1 MKYICI
7 HGHFYQ
13 PPRENAWLEQIE
25 VQESARPWHDW
36 NERITDECYGPNAVS
51 RILSDEG
58 RIVDIR
64 NNYAKMSFNFGPTLL
79 SWLEHKRP
87 EIYQAILQAD
97 KLSQQQFGGH
107 GSAIAQVYNH
117 LIMPL
122 ANRRDK
128 ETQVNWGLQDFERR
142 FGRAAKGMW
151 LAESAVDTETL
162 EVLAEQGIEYTILAP
177 RQAKHHRKV
186 GSKVWVDG
194 IETQRPYVCNLPSG
208 KKIHLFFYDG
218 DRSQLVAF
226 GGILED
232 GKRFAESLM
241 DGFDASLKE
250 PQLVHIATDGETYGH
265 HHRNGD
271 MALAYA
277 MNYIE
282 KNTKVK
288 LTNYAEFLSIAPVE
302 YEVEI
307 VENSSWSCA
316 HGVERWRADCG
327 CNTGGTPDWNQAWR
341 APLRKALDWLRD
353 QFAAIYEVEMEHY
366 HSNCWTLRNE
376 YVKVPLKRSVQ
387 RAEAFLRAHVPGDHS
402 PTDKTRIFGLLEMQ
416 RQSLYMF
423 TSCGWFFDEISGIEP
438 VQVLQYAN
446 RGIQLAEF
454 YFGVALEE
462 DFLKILETAPSN
474 MPEFPTARDV
484 YAQYVS
490 PARLNLT
497 QVGMHYAL
505 RAIFSDDSEKQ
516 EVLNYECESE
526 EFERYNAGTSRLVLG
541 VTRVKSKVTLYEETF
556 SFVILY
562 LGQHHVIGHTFGEW
576 ATEQYRNFTE
586 QLKKAFDRS
595 NLSAVIELLHTIPNQ
610 RSFAFFDMFKDEQF
624 NLLNGILKEELALAS
639 MSYQKINNRNY
650 NLMNVMRASGLEVP
664 EILRR
669 NLEQVLNSDLETLF
683 EDSDRRVSVRK
694 LKSRVQELEKW
705 GIKIDVEKFRY
716 KVSNRLRRLAESI
729 PSRNNREEALI
740 NIRQVLEVI
749 GPIGIEPDLSKVQE
763 IVFLRLRSLK
773 QSDIGGAFHKALAQV
788 GEIIQLDVAGIL
800 VRERVAG

>member
-51 RILSDEG
+51 RILNDAG

-79 SWLEHKRP
+79 SWLEQKRP
-87 EIYQAILQAD
+87 HIYQAILDAD
-97 KLSQQQFGGH
+97 KLSLKQFGGH
-107 GSAIAQVYNH
+107 GSAMAQVYNH
-117 LIMPL
+117 MIMPL

-142 FGRAAKGMW
+142 FGRPAKGMW
-151 LAESAVDTETL
+151 LAETAVDTETL
-162 EVLAEQGIEYTILAP
+162 EVLAEQGIEFTILAP
-177 RQAKHHRKV
+177 RQALHHRKI
-186 GSKVWVDG
+186 GSKTWSKG
-194 IETQRPYVCNLPSG
+194 IETHRAYTCHLPSG
-208 KKIHLFFYDG
+208 KTISLFFYDG

-226 GGILED
+226 GGLLED

-241 DGFDASLKE
+241 TGFDSQLPD
-250 PQLVHIATDGETYGH
+250 PQLVHLATDGETYGH

-277 MNYIE
+277 MNYVE
-282 KNTKVK
+282 SHSKVK
-288 LTNYAEFLSIAPVE
+288 LTNYAEFLSIAPAQ

-307 VENSSWSCA
+307 VENSSWSCE
-316 HGVERWRADCG
+316 HGVERWRSNCG
-327 CNTGGTPDWNQAWR
+327 CNAGGPNAGTQAWR
-341 APLRKALDWLRD
+341 APLRQALDWLRD
-353 QFAAIYEVEMEHY
+353 KLAAIFEVEMSHY
-366 HSNCWTLRNE
+366 HADPWALRNE
-376 YVKVPLKRSVQ
+376 YVKVPLKRSIK
-387 RAEAFLRAHVPGDHS
+387 RAEAFLRAYVPGDHS
-402 PTDKTRIFGLLEMQ
+402 REDQTKILALLEMQ
-416 RQSLYMF
+416 RQALYMY

-438 VQVLQYAN
+438 VQVMQYAN
-446 RGIQLAEF
+446 RGLQLAEF
-454 YFGVALEE
+454 YFQVYLEE
-462 DFLKILETAPSN
+462 EFLQILEAAPSN
-474 MPEFPTARDV
+474 LPQFANAREV
-484 YAQYVS
+484 YVQYVA

-516 EVLNYECESE
+516 EVLNYDCESE
-526 EFERYNAGTSRLVLG
+526 EFERYNAGIQRLVMG
-541 VTRVKSKVTLYEETF
+541 VTRVRSKVTLYEETF

-576 ATEQYRNFTE
+576 ETAQYRAFGDE
-586 QLKKAFDRS
+586 LKRAFDRS

-610 RSFAFFDMFKDEQF
+610 KTFSFFDMFKDEQF
-624 NLLNGILKEELALAS
+624 KLLNGMLKEELAQAS

-650 NLMNVMRASGLEVP
+650 NLMTVMRSSGLEVP

-669 NLEQVLNSDLETLF
+669 NLEQVLNNELEALF

-694 LKSRVQELEKW
+694 LKSRVQELSKW
-705 GIKIDVEKFRY
+705 SITLDVEKFRY
-716 KVSNRLRRLAESI
+716 LVGHRLRRLAESI
-729 PSRNNREEALI
+729 PSRTNREEALL

-749 GPIGIEPDLSKVQE
+749 RPLGMEPDLAKLQE
-763 IVFLRLRSLK
+763 IVFQRLRGLK
-773 QSDIGGAFHKALAQV
+773 PAELGGPFHKALSQL
-788 GEIIQLDVAGIL
+788 GEIIQLDVAAIVL
-800 VRERVAG
+800 HERVR